1 MEGRLKRAL
10 LYIGIGLV
18 VLGLIIAVIQV
29 LAAPSLAQWR
39 DIVIIVIGFLMALM
53 VILMAGLVAAM
64 LVLVELLRRK
74 LGPILDKANHTAETV
89 TGTTSFV
96 GERVVSPFIK
106 ASAAAAGARAAVQ
119 ALFRS
124 NNGR

>member
-1 MEGRLKRAL
+1 MKRAL
-10 LYIGIGLV
+10 VYIGVGLL
-18 VLGLIIAVIQV
+18 VLVLIIVAIQ
-29 LAAPSLAQWR
+29 LTASPSLAQWR
-39 DIVIIVIGFLMALM
+39 DIVIIVIGFFMALM
-53 VILMAGLVAAM
+53 VILMAGLVAAV

-74 LGPILDKANHTAETV
+74 LGPILDKANNTAETV
-89 TGTTSFV
+89 SGTTSFV

-124 NNGR
+124 NNDR